1 MSNEQI
7 IQKNIII
14 EGPDITQ
21 ELKNDLINKLEKIE
35 KEINFYFLTI
45 SSVSSKMMVDL
56 GNELYDS
63 ERKYNHMD
71 IELKPF
77 SKFVK
82 NKYNFPYIKSK
93 MKLVKNNYQQLES
106 AIANKILNNIV
117 NEEKEKLLPKNKDHK
132 EENK

>member
-7 IQKNIII
+7 IQKNIVI
-14 EGPDITQ
+14 EGPYITP

>member
-7 IQKNIII
+7 IQKNIVI

-117 NEEKEKLLPKNKDHK
+117 NEEKEKLLPKNKDNK
-132 EENK
+132 DENK